1 MMIFLMI
8 MTVTTIIGVAVKD
21 LMIILR
27 FFPKSRQSHKF
38 QDNPSWG
45 IQILSPKFN
54 EIFFTRLEKFETD

>member
-1 MMIFLMI
+1 MIFTM
-8 MTVTTIIGVAVKD
+8 IIGAAVKD

-38 QDNPSWG
+38 QDNPSWE

-54 EIFFTRLEKFETD
+54 EIFFTRLNKFKTD